1 MSSKKSDG
9 APTRIGRYLGQ
20 LARRIG
26 KRFDVSVDFS
36 NRLLGL
42 FLVGIVALL
51 LLICASFVPLE

>member
-9 APTRIGRYLGQ
+9 PPTRIGRYLRQ
-20 LARRIG
+20 LASRIR

>member
-9 APTRIGRYLGQ
+9 PPTRIGRYLGQ
-20 LARRIG
+20 LARRIR

>member
-1 MSSKKSDG
+1 MSSKKSEG
-9 APTRIGRYLGQ
+9 PPTRIDRYLGQ
-20 LARRIG
+20 LAKSIR
-26 KRFDVSVDFS
+26 KRFDIAGDFS